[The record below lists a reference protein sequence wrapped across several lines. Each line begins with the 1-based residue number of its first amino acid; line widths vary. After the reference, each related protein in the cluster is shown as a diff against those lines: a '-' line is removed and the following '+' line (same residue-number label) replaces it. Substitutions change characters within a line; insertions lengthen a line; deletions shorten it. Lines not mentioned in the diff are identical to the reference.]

1 MSKNN
6 TATRGAGKPA
16 LYGKAMKRYQVILN
30 DETVTLALELGNG
43 NLSAGLR
50 ALAAANTAS
59 SRLFEGWG
67 ELPAVANQSESDLPA

>member
-6 TATRGAGKPA
+6 TATREAGKPA

-50 ALAAANTAS
+50 ALAAANKACNGFAAGRVKNKGS
-59 SRLFEGWG
+59 
-67 ELPAVANQSESDLPA
+67 AKAANR